1 MPSRHL
7 TYKVPIGSEGLI
19 GTSLLRPVV
28 NQGAQ
33 WPEHRMLKT
42 ILLVLIVLLLISAAD
57 GGRWLISRWAKRQS
71 LDRLAQAADRGGP
84 TSFHYRRRG

>member
-1 MPSRHL
+1 MMPSRHL

-42 ILLVLIVLLLISAAD
+42 ILLVLIVVLLISVAQ
-57 GGRWLISRWAKRQS
+57 GERWIC
-71 LDRLAQAADRGGP
+71 RGP
-84 TSFHYRRRG
+84 K

>member
-33 WPEHRMLKT
+33 WPAHRMLKT

-57 GGRWLISRWAKRQS
+57 GERWLISRWAKRQS